1 MYLFILC
8 IYFINIMFFNYIVE
22 DTSKAIKHPIIK
34 SHLLSEKPNKFKAIY
49 QTNEVSSSSEEISS
63 DNVDLNDISDCSESN
78 SDKNNSKDEISEN
91 ESHDEISEENNSC
104 DSDDYDK
111 LFKKVKNL
119 QKKLTKK

>member
-1 MYLFILC
+1 MKIW
-8 IYFINIMFFNYIVE
+8 
-22 DTSKAIKHPIIK
+22 K
-34 SHLLSEKPNKFKAIY
+34 SWNSENQRAGLPNHWKTLQSWK
-49 QTNEVSSSSEEISS
+49 SSRQI
-63 DNVDLNDISDCSESN
+63 SN